1 MAKIIWK
8 ESARQLLAQY
18 IINAFE
24 EYGESTAK
32 RWEKEVYDIEWRL
45 ERYPDSYPPEE
56 LLQGRK
62 KLHRH
67 CHLMHRRFKLIY
79 HYDETSDTVFIE
91 DIWDSK
97 MNPKALIRRIK

>member
-32 RWEKEVYDIEWRL
+32 RWQKERKDIEW
-45 ERYPDSYPPEE
+45 
-56 LLQGRK
+56 LLQVCRK
-62 KLHRH
+62 KPYSIKDEFRA
-67 CHLMHRRFKLIY
+67 HL
-79 HYDETSDTVFIE
+79 V
-91 DIWDSK
+91 
-97 MNPKALIRRIK
+97 